1 MKKVRV
7 ISKPLTM
14 YTRLSVFLCM
24 ANKARKETNGV
35 DNSVKQVALLNVRI
49 MRPTINAEIVPKR
62 PIKWWK

>member
-1 MKKVRV
+1 
-7 ISKPLTM
+7 
-14 YTRLSVFLCM
+14 M

-49 MRPTINAEIVPKR
+49 MRPTINAEIVPKM